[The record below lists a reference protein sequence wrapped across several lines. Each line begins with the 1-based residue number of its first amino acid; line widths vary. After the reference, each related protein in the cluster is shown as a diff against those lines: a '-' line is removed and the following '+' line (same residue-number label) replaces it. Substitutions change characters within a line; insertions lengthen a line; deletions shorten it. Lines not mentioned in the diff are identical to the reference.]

1 MRTCRGGPNDKTRL
15 APWLIALASVA
26 ATAAIYRWAP
36 SWVPEMRV
44 VSVAA
49 AVITIIG
56 LWTPA
61 GKRWLARKCDGAP
74 R

>member
-1 MRTCRGGPNDKTRL
+1 MRTCRGSPNDKTRL
-15 APWLIALASVA
+15 ASWLIALASVA

-36 SWVPEMRV
+36 SWVPRMRV
-44 VSVAA
+44 VSIAA

-61 GKRWLARKCDGAP
+61 GRRWLARECDRAP